1 MIEIN
6 LLPGGGKKSRG
17 RNVGAGLA
25 SSLSEVLA
33 KVKDPYLLSAV
44 GSGIAAVVIIA
55 LLFITQS
62 ARERSLISKEQ
73 KAVQDSTRYA
83 TIVAEK
89 RKAEAQRD
97 SVLRQ
102 VNIIRAIDDD
112 RFVWTHIMD
121 EVSRVVP
128 PYTWLTA
135 VAQTSEVVSPAAAPV
150 APPAAKG
157 KPAPAP
163 AKAANAK
170 AAKADTDADAP
181 PKVDTAVVR
190 TPLTFRIIGLTVD
203 IQALTR
209 FMRFL
214 ETSPFIQNVELAK
227 STPLLVEGNQV
238 TEFQLDAEYETPDPA
253 AIRRVPF
260 TLSGR

>member
-25 SSLSEVLA
+25 GSLSGALA

-44 GSGIAAVVIIA
+44 GASIAAIAIIG
-55 LLFITQS
+55 LLFVTQA
-62 ARERSLISKEQ
+62 ARERSLVAKEQ

-83 TIVAEK
+83 TVVAEK

-102 VNIIRAIDDD
+102 VNIIKAIDDD
-112 RFVWTHIMD
+112 RFVWSHIMD
-121 EVSRVVP
+121 EVSTVVP

-135 VAQTSEVVSPAAAPV
+135 VAQTSDVISPAAAP
-150 APPAAKG
+150 
-157 KPAPAP
+157 APAP
-163 AKAANAK
+163 KGRD
-170 AAKADTDADAP
+170 AAKKEAP
-181 PKVDTAVVR
+181 KDGAGVDTTVTR
-190 TPLTFRIIGLTVD
+190 PTLSFRIIGLTVD

-209 FMRFL
+209 FMRLL
-214 ETSPFIQNVELAK
+214 ETSPFIQNVQLAK
-227 STPLLVEGNQV
+227 STPLIVEGNQV
-238 TEFQLDAEYETPDPA
+238 TEFQLNADYETPDPA

-260 TLSGR
+260 TLSAGR

>member
-6 LLPGGGKKSRG
+6 LLPGSGKKSRSRG
-17 RNVGAGLA
+17 TGVG
-25 SSLSEVLA
+25 LSETLSGIFT

-44 GSGIAAVVIIA
+44 ASVGVAFAVIA
-55 LLFITQS
+55 LLWVTQS
-62 ARERSLISKEQ
+62 ARERTLVEKEQ

-83 TIVAEK
+83 TVVAEK

-102 VNIIRAIDDD
+102 VNIIRTIDDD
-112 RFVWTHIMD
+112 RFVWSHIMD

-128 PYTWLTA
+128 PYTWLMA
-135 VAQTSEVVSPAAAPV
+135 IAQTSKVVSPAAAPEPADPRAR
-150 APPAAKG
+150 APKDTTKKKGAA
-157 KPAPAP
+157 PVS
-163 AKAANAK
+163 
-170 AAKADTDADAP
+170 
-181 PKVDTAVVR
+181 VDTAVVR
-190 TPLTFRIIGLTVD
+190 PVLEFRIVGQTVD
-203 IQALTR
+203 IQAMTR

-214 ETSPFIQNVELAK
+214 ETSPFIQNVRLAK

-238 TEFQLDAEYETPDPA
+238 TEFQLDAEYEIPDPA